1 MDGSEGM
8 DETII
13 KIVKARLKRWE
24 GQTLDKAKLNSLRTE
39 IYDKTRTNKFA
50 PFSNIKKWVHAA
62 RKAIAADAKAAAKS
76 AAKKSSAPASKSK
89 SHSSSAPAHIPV
101 VSFAVQSS
109 LDDIKSEMDLTPRQ
123 EVVMPK
129 APVVLD
135 KVYLQSI
142 SFEIAAMRS
151 AMDRIGRQ
159 LDKLEKEL
167 NQHRQMAE

>member
-1 MDGSEGM
+1 M

-24 GQTLDKAKLNSLRTE
+24 GQTLDKTKLDSLRAE
-39 IYDKTRTNKFA
+39 IYEKTKTNKFA

-62 RKAIAADAKAAAKS
+62 RKVIAADAKAAAKS
-76 AAKKSSAPASKSK
+76 GASSSKKGGASSSSSKSK
-89 SHSSSAPAHIPV
+89 SHAPAPAHIPTV
-101 VSFAVQSS
+101 APAVQAS

-159 LDKLEKEL
+159 LDKLEREL

>member
-1 MDGSEGM
+1 M
-8 DETII
+8 DETIL

-24 GQTLDKAKLNSLRTE
+24 GQTLDKTKLDALRAE
-39 IYDKTRTNKFA
+39 IYDKTKTNKFA
-50 PFSNIKKWVHAA
+50 PFSNIKKWVHEA
-62 RKAIAADAKAAAKS
+62 RKSIASDAKAAAKS
-76 AAKKSSAPASKSK
+76 ASSKKPAQASKSK
-89 SHSSSAPAHIPV
+89 SHSHASAPVPAPIPA
-101 VSFAVQSS
+101 VSHAVQSS
-109 LDDIKSEMDLTPRQ
+109 LDEIKGEMDLTPRQ
-123 EVVMPK
+123 EVSMPK